1 MRRCQLDDF
10 VARTRDRAI
19 RGVRPDLIGWAA
31 ILKSLG
37 LLDVRTGRKW
47 KRQGM
52 PTIMWGSR
60 VSAYADLVR
69 GWAATRS
76 LPKGGEEG
84 RAA

>member
-1 MRRCQLDDF
+1 MRRWALEDF
-10 VARTRDRAI
+10 AALTRSRARNGTK
-19 RGVRPDLIGWAA
+19 PDLIGWAA

-47 KRQGM
+47 KAQGM

-60 VSAYADLVR
+60 VSGYSDLVR

-76 LPKGGEEG
+76 LPSGGEGE